1 MTSMRWLAAGGS
13 SDFFREIVRLGFARF
28 RFSVDPMQNVPD
40 DNIHD
45 VEAAIFCDNPKG
57 MNVS

>member
-1 MTSMRWLAAGGS
+1 L
-13 SDFFREIVRLGFARF
+13 I
-28 RFSVDPMQNVPD
+28 QCKNVPD